1 MNIRVRSFARIRE
14 LIGAEV
20 QTIDVPQG
28 VTIETVWHTLS
39 ERVPALVPLRR
50 SLRFARNGSIVS
62 PEVQLKDGDE
72 VCVLPPSSGG

>member
-1 MNIRVRSFARIRE
+1 VNIRVRSFARIRE
-14 LIGAEV
+14 LIGAEA

-28 VTIETVWHTLS
+28 ATIETVWDTLS
-39 ERVPALVPLRR
+39 ECVPALFPLRR